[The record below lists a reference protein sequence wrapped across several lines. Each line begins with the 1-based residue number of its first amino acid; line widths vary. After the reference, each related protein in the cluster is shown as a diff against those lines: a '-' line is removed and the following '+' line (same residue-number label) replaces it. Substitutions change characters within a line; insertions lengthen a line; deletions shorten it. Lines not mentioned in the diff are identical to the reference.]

1 LIYYNRFGKI
11 LFINIDFFLFLW
23 LIYCFLLWT
32 NKIFMVWYIINF
44 PSFFTNKRVDS
55 IINIPFF
62 INSVRVKS
70 FWIIRI
76 SRLSSPLWIE
86 DIIISYG
93 FVNLSRRQYIFILL
107 IICLFKESSH
117 LNWKHKYLFSKKSS
131 SAFVLLLYWIFY
143 LHSFLSDLT

>member
-1 LIYYNRFGKI
+1 
-11 LFINIDFFLFLW
+11 
-23 LIYCFLLWT
+23 
-32 NKIFMVWYIINF
+32 MVWYIINF

-55 IINIPFF
+55 IINISFF

-107 IICLFKESSH
+107 IICLFKESSR
-117 LNWKHKYLFSKKSS
+117 LIESINTFL
-131 SAFVLLLYWIFY
+131 ARNQVLLPYYFCIAFSFY
-143 LHSFLSDLT
+143 TLSCLILHNLLQHLFLGLLELIQDLLDPYTPFFMILIL